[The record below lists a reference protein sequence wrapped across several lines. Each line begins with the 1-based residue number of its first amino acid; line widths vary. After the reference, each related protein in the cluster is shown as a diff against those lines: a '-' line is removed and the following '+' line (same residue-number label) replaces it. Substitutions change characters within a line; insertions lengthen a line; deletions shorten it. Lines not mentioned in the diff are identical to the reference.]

1 MAVTGYQYPF
11 TKMNFVVSCD
21 GMGSNDDISSV
32 AAFTEITGIDGTA
45 EVIEFR
51 QGNAK
56 TWTPVKMPGL
66 VKHGNVTFKMGYI
79 VSSQFLGWAQQ
90 CVSDTRG
97 EIPRKNLKIEL
108 TNQINTGTTPSTSI
122 VWTLNNAFVTK
133 YSAPDMNSTA
143 NEVAIATMEVA
154 YEELTL
160 PMGTSAPGGSAST
173 GV

>member
-1 MAVTGYQYPF
+1 MADTGYQYPF
-11 TKMNFVVSCD
+11 TKMNFVVSCSD
-21 GMGSNDDISSV
+21 MGSEDLSSV
-32 AAFTEITGIDGTA
+32 AAFTEVTGIDATA

-56 TWTPVKMPGL
+56 TWSPVKLPGL

-108 TNQINTGTTPSTSI
+108 TNQISVGATTPATSI
-122 VWTLNNAFVTK
+122 VWTLNQAWITK
-133 YSAPDMNSTA
+133 YSAPDMNSMA
-143 NEVAIATMEVA
+143 SEVAVATMEVA
-154 YEELTL
+154 YETIELPL
-160 PMGTSAPGGSAST
+160 GTAAPGNGA
-173 GV
+173 GA